1 MPTISARTPWQGMPR
16 FVAPA
21 LLALI
26 AVAATAQQP
35 ADDILA
41 FRGRAMCAYVHD
53 GRADLIATWLDPSR
67 VGEMPYDQVY
77 GKWLHSLGRTKDR
90 LSVFRQERFYEAVKA
105 TAAMDGRLNAD
116 APLSERDAELVRRW
130 LAGDDT
136 LAQIAGKPGQNLA
149 RIRAALL
156 ALEPVTRDVMVLR
169 KGAPEA
175 QEDLAYLVTLP
186 LVVSERGRQVVAEI
200 RQSSADAD
208 LTAACD
214 RLLQE
219 LETGRQDYV
228 RKVLVTLADG
238 QKVGWLRKKLASAAA
253 TRLVVG
259 PLLEVVGLGSI
270 AGGPA
275 GVVAALLLG
284 YDVAM
289 TVSGEHEAY
298 PHARLAHFADAI
310 KPGLSVRWKGL
321 RAGLSAADREACD
334 RFDMTSQTAILLAAL
349 VNDEAQKTQAA
360 YQKAMVTLGEIP
372 TMQPV
377 EPEVFQRVYQQWLSG
392 QAFIGHAPALA
403 RHLPAGS
410 GEAPMLREPVPEPTV
425 PSLGETWNL
434 GRN

>member
-1 MPTISARTPWQGMPR
+1 MAMSWVRTPWRGNAHAII
-16 FVAPA
+16 VG
-21 LLALI
+21 LLAL
-26 AVAATAQQP
+26 ALVATAAAQP
-35 ADDILA
+35 ADDILT
-41 FRGRAMCAYVHD
+41 FRGRAMCAYVQD
-53 GRADLIATWLDPSR
+53 GRADLISSWMDPSR
-67 VGEMPYDQVY
+67 VGEMPYDQAY

-90 LSVFRQERFYEAVKA
+90 LGVFRQERFYEAVKA
-105 TAAMDGRLNAD
+105 TAAMDGKLSAD
-116 APLSERDAELVRRW
+116 APLGERDAELVRQW
-130 LAGDDT
+130 LAGEDT

-156 ALEPVTRDVMVLR
+156 ALEPVTRDVMVLG

-186 LVVSERGRQVVAEI
+186 LVVSERARWVVVEI
-200 RQSSADAD
+200 RKSSADAD

-214 RLLQE
+214 RLLEE
-219 LETGRQDYV
+219 LQTGRQDYV
-228 RKVLVTLADG
+228 RKVLIALADG

-298 PHARLAHFADAI
+298 PHARLAHFADQI

-321 RAGLSAADREACD
+321 RAGLSADDREACD
-334 RFDMTSQTAILLAAL
+334 EFDVTTQAAILLAAL

-360 YQKAMVTLGEIP
+360 YQKAMVTVGQIP
-372 TMQPV
+372 TMQLV
-377 EPEVFQRVYQQWLSG
+377 EPEVFQRVYQDWLSG

-410 GEAPMLREPVPEPTV
+410 GEAPMLREPEPEPTL
-425 PSLGETWNL
+425 PSLGEAWNL
-434 GRN
+434 RRN

>member
-321 RAGLSAADREACD
+321 CAGLSAADREACD